1 MKGVSGQIGTIPERS
16 MMYLVLCLVILIILY
31 LAVLYPSQR
40 SMKATDARTLR
51 VTALIE
57 KQQALQPLYKEMA
70 KRSENITRGTLPVPE
85 IKPLPRGA
93 IDLISPLF
101 QTVAEGSGMQIL
113 SIKPNLQSVTGESED
128 MVVTIHLR
136 GQFLDFRKFLLRA
149 GAVPSLRGLEEI
161 QISQEGEH
169 KDFHITVRLAIE

>member
-70 KRSENITRGTLPVPE
+70 KRSENITRGTLPVP
-85 IKPLPRGA
+85 
-93 IDLISPLF
+93 
-101 QTVAEGSGMQIL
+101 
-113 SIKPNLQSVTGESED
+113 
-128 MVVTIHLR
+128 
-136 GQFLDFRKFLLRA
+136 
-149 GAVPSLRGLEEI
+149 
-161 QISQEGEH
+161 
-169 KDFHITVRLAIE
+169 